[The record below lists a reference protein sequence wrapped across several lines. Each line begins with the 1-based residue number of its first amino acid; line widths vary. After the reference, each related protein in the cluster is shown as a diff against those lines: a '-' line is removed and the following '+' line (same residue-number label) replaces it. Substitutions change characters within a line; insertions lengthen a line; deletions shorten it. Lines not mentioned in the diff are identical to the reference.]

1 MSNFSVSGAYITQSQ
16 QSLCRVGEDP
26 VFNSLN
32 VSISYNNDDGVLIY
46 SISFND
52 TVMTVTSSSVVNT
65 INDDIDLY
73 IGGIPTTGMRGGREG
88 GREGPKGR
96 SNIFIFSQF
105 FHFLF
110 LGLFSNEVDYFSF
123 LIRGTTGLPP
133 RFIGCLQQVILTSS
147 SEGNQLANISQA
159 DEANEVLVGLC
170 PSP

>member
-32 VSISYNNDDGVLIY
+32 VSISYSNDEGVLIY

-73 IGGIPTTGMRGGREG
+73 IGGIPTTGMRGGRER
-88 GREGPKGR
+88 GRERPRGGQAYLFFL
-96 SNIFIFSQF
+96 NFFIFF
-105 FHFLF
+105 F
-110 LGLFSNEVDYFSF
+110 
-123 LIRGTTGLPP
+123 
-133 RFIGCLQQVILTSS
+133 
-147 SEGNQLANISQA
+147 
-159 DEANEVLVGLC
+159 
-170 PSP
+170 